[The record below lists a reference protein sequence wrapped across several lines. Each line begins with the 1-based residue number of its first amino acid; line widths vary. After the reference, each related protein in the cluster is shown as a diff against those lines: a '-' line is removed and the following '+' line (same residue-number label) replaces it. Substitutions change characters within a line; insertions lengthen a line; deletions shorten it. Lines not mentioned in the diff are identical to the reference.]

1 MSRLRF
7 ALRVRAFFVMGLIAV
22 AAMLLA
28 ACSGGDDGDL
38 SSGDKTLVVYSGREE
53 TLVGAAIKAFEEKTG
68 IDVQVRY
75 ASTAAIAA
83 QILEEGS
90 NSPADVVFLQDA
102 GGLGALSKSGRLEA
116 LDKALLDRVDAKYR
130 SSKGDWVGTTGRV
143 RVVVYNKQKI
153 VPERD
158 LPKSIL
164 EFTDPKWKGKIGWA
178 PTNASLQ
185 AFVTALRVTKGDGAA
200 RSWIEGIKANS
211 PKAYP
216 NNTAVVEAVAAG
228 EVEVGFVNH
237 YYLHAL
243 LAQKGP
249 NYNAANQY
257 YNDDIGGLV
266 NVAGVG
272 ILKTADHK
280 SAAGQ
285 FVEYLL
291 SGEGQT
297 YFSQRTSEFPL
308 VDGVPLP
315 AGVPAIATL
324 RPPQVDLSRLEDLE
338 ATLKMMRDVGVLS

>member
-1 MSRLRF
+1 MSCLF
-7 ALRVRAFFVMGLIAV
+7 ATLKTRAFFVIALV
-22 AAMLLA
+22 VMAALVLG
-28 ACSGGDDGDL
+28 ACGSDGDDGGG
-38 SSGDKTLVVYSGREE
+38 GDKTLVVYSGREE

-83 QILEEGS
+83 QILEEGN

-102 GGLGALSKSGRLEA
+102 GGLGALSKAGRLEA

-130 SSKGDWVGTTGRV
+130 SSKGEWVGTTGRV
-143 RVVVYNKQKI
+143 RVVVYNKQRI
-153 VPERD
+153 IPERN
-158 LPKSIL
+158 LPQSIL
-164 EFTDPKWKGKIGWA
+164 DFTDPKWKGKIGWA

-185 AFVTALRVTKGDGAA
+185 AFVTALRVSRGDAAA
-200 RSWIEGIKANS
+200 RSWLEGIKANS

-216 NNTAVVEAVAAG
+216 NNTSVVEAVASG
-228 EVEVGFVNH
+228 EVDVGFVNH

-272 ILKTADHK
+272 VLKTADHK
-280 SAAGQ
+280 SAARQ
-285 FVEYLL
+285 FVDYLL

-297 YFSQRTSEFPL
+297 YFSQRTNEFPL
-308 VDGVPLP
+308 VAGVPLP
-315 AGVPAIATL
+315 SGVPAIASL

-338 ATLKMMRDVGVLS
+338 ATLKLMREVGVLS

>member
-1 MSRLRF
+1 MSCLWNSFRK
-7 ALRVRAFFVMGLIAV
+7 RVFLAMAVVVVIAT
-22 AAMLLA
+22 LLA
-28 ACSGGDDGDL
+28 ACGDDGGSD
-38 SSGDKTLVVYSGREE
+38 GDKTLVVYSGREE

-102 GGLGALSKSGRLEA
+102 GGLGALSKAGRLDV
-116 LDKALLDRVDAKYR
+116 LDKAVLERVDAKYR
-130 SSKGDWVGTTGRV
+130 SSKGEWVGTTGRV

-153 VPERD
+153 VPDRD
-158 LPKSIL
+158 LPKSIMD
-164 EFTDPKWKGKIGWA
+164 FADPKWKGRIGWA

-185 AFVTALRVTKGDGAA
+185 AFVTALRVTKGDAAA
-200 RSWIEGIKANS
+200 RSWLEGIKANS

-216 NNTAVVEAVAAG
+216 NNTSVVEAVAAG

-249 NYNAANQY
+249 NYSAANHY

-280 SAAGQ
+280 SAAQQ
-285 FVEYLL
+285 FVDYLL

-297 YFSQRTSEFPL
+297 YFSQRTNEFPL
-308 VDGVPLP
+308 VAGVPLP
-315 AGVPAIATL
+315 AGVPSIATL

-338 ATLKMMRDVGVLS
+338 ATLKLMRDAGVLS